1 MDRIIKTLIL
11 LLSVSTLNLSSALAS
26 ETLQFERCYVDNVRP
41 ALECAS
47 FQTSDGANLHV
58 VRAPAVKPLPESLP
72 LFVLAGGPGQAA
84 SEMAMLISGPL
95 SSVNQT
101 SDVLFVDRRGTGQSN
116 AWQCDL
122 GDEQIDL
129 EALQLKVKS
138 CYEMAV
144 WPTSQLNSKRSVDDL
159 EEIRNALG
167 VSKINLWGG
176 SWGTRF
182 ALLYARW
189 YPEAINRMVLDAVAP
204 QSRSVLHTAR
214 AAQIS
219 LERLEQLCTL
229 DAACAERFTG
239 FVDKLI
245 ALTTPLDATRTIHV
259 TDPKSGEVIS
269 EDIANWMIAQ
279 TVRGALYQPDQAAQ
293 LPYVINEAA
302 EGRWQPLAVM
312 MNESS
317 AMASSMY
324 LGLTFSVLCA
334 EELPRSSD
342 ELAVVDARGSF
353 LGNSWYDFWSVACDV
368 WPVESAS
375 YPELSMLDH
384 PTLLLSGLLDP
395 ITPPSYAE
403 ESMQYLS
410 NAQHIVFEHGSHINS
425 TQPCMAEVLDVF
437 YRGEAL
443 PIETSCGENS
453 AFPKF
458 QVDRFGPSL
467 GTSVPEVSDD

>member
-1 MDRIIKTLIL
+1 MDRSINPLIIL
-11 LLSVSTLNLSSALAS
+11 LIASVANFSEALAS

-47 FQTSDGANLHV
+47 FQTSDDANLHV

-84 SEMAMLISGPL
+84 SEMAVLISGPL

-122 GDEQIDL
+122 GDEQTDL
-129 EALQLKVKS
+129 DAMQLKVKS

-144 WPTSQLNSKRSVDDL
+144 WPISQLNSKRSVDDL
-159 EEIRNALG
+159 EEIRDALG
-167 VSKINLWGG
+167 VPKVNLWGG

-189 YPEAINRMVLDAVAP
+189 YPDAINRMVLDAVAP
-204 QSRSVLHTAR
+204 QARSVLHTAA
-214 AAQIS
+214 AAQTS
-219 LERLEQLCTL
+219 LERLEQLCML
-229 DAACAERFTG
+229 DTACAERFSG
-239 FVDKLI
+239 FVDELI

-259 TDPKSGEVIS
+259 TDPKSGEAIS
-269 EDIANWMIAQ
+269 EEIANWMIAQ

-293 LPYVINEAA
+293 LPYVINEAS
-302 EGRWQPLAVM
+302 EGRWQPFAVM

-324 LGLTFSVLCA
+324 LGLTFSILCA

-342 ELAVVDARGSF
+342 ELAAVDAKGSF
-353 LGNSWYDFWSVACDV
+353 LGNSWYEFWRVACDV
-368 WPVESAS
+368 WPVERVS
-375 YPELSMLDH
+375 YPEMSTLDH

-403 ESMQYLS
+403 ESMQFLS
-410 NAQHIVFEHGSHINS
+410 NAQHIVFEYGSHINS
-425 TQPCMAEVLDVF
+425 TQPCMTDVLDVF
-437 YRGEAL
+437 YRGEAI
-443 PIETSCGENS
+443 PIDTACGNT
-453 AFPKF
+453 AVFPKF

-467 GTSVPEVSDD
+467 GVSLSEASDD